1 LIRTDRIR
9 AVGHNSMLSK
19 IKFFAVYNKLLK
31 KYSNVLFYPILKT
44 APISTDPYSNTI
56 LYTLLDK
63 RNYCAYLV
71 AAKSFLQ
78 YYNKLRVVVQSDGSL
93 DNASKKHLKEHI
105 AGIEIYE
112 RDETW
117 DFIKKNADSEVL
129 DSLPD
134 LSRCH
139 LLLPFKLLNVIYRF
153 KGQKVILMDSDLV
166 FLREPAF
173 VIDWINDGRGHS
185 FYSDGGSLLA
195 EPFHEIGLE
204 FPKVDIA
211 DFNSGIAGFHNELDH
226 HAMSRIIRKIR
237 AFDETL
243 FSNWEIEQAIW
254 SVLFNQFDNPVNL
267 DDVQS
272 DYVGS
277 GWWTYSRL
285 LEKCVVAHF
294 VGAIRFKNLRYVRL
308 ANRVMRGLREK
319 STVRETGEKA

>member
-1 LIRTDRIR
+1 MMPK
-9 AVGHNSMLSK
+9 VN
-19 IKFFAVYNKLLK
+19 FFLLYNTLLK
-31 KYSNVLFYPILKT
+31 KYSNVVFRPILNT
-44 APISTDPYSNTI
+44 ATINTDPYSNTI

-63 RNYCAYLV
+63 KNYCAYLI

-93 DNASKKHLKEHI
+93 DNPSKKHLREHI

-112 RDETW
+112 RDDTL
-117 DFIKKNADSEVL
+117 DFVSKNTDAEVL

-166 FLREPAF
+166 FLREPTF
-173 VIDWINDGRGHS
+173 IIDWIKDGKGYS

-195 EPFHEIGLE
+195 ETFHKIGFE
-204 FPKVDIA
+204 FPKVDVA
-211 DFNSGIAGFHNELDH
+211 DFNSGIAGFRIELDAH
-226 HAMSRIIRKIR
+226 DIIQIVRSIR
-237 AFDETL
+237 AFDEAL
-243 FSNWEIEQAIW
+243 FLNWEIEQAIW
-254 SVLFNQFDNPVNL
+254 SVLFNRFDNPVNL
-267 DDVQS
+267 DDVQN

-277 GWWTYSRL
+277 GWWSHSRL
-285 LEKCVVAHF
+285 VETCVLAHF

-308 ANRVMRGLREK
+308 ANRVMRGLRENL
-319 STVRETGEKA
+319 TVLETGEEAVTAKPRSFT